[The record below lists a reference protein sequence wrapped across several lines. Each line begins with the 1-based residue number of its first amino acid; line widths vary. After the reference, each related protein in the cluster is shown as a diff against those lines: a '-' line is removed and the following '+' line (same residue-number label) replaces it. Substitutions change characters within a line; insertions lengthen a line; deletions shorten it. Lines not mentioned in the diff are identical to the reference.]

1 MPTINFFLQGT
12 NNPTGIYVRLR
23 EGVTIDAKA
32 KTKFVINP
40 ADWSKAKRYLKHT
53 KDDGFK
59 KLNEDLQDLKR
70 EILNSFNNS
79 VKEKTI
85 NSDWL
90 KTVIDPV
97 KQSAIPLTLVEYF
110 DYYRD
115 KQRHNL
121 MKSSYNKLLVVKH
134 FISRLEKGLKKKILI
149 SEVNEDFVQKYLEIG
164 FSENYSQNY
173 LSRNFKFIKTVCY
186 DAELRGIKLDPQLRK
201 LKIKENPTSI
211 ICLTPTEIELIQNIN
226 LQREA
231 LQNARDWLIISC
243 ETAQRVSD
251 FLGYKKEDIRYQKNK
266 NGKEVPLLEIVQK
279 KTKTAISIPLS
290 SKVMKILEIRGG
302 EFPRKISDQKY
313 NEHIKEVAKEA
324 GLTQLVNGAKQDVIT
339 KRKIFGE
346 FPKWELVTSHIGR
359 RSYATNNFG
368 IIPTSLIMTMTGH
381 KTEREFLKYI
391 GKSETSMAMQLAEYV
406 I

>member
-1 MPTINFFLQGT
+1 
-12 NNPTGIYVRLR
+12 
-23 EGVTIDAKA
+23 
-32 KTKFVINP
+32 
-40 ADWSKAKRYLKHT
+40 
-53 KDDGFK
+53 
-59 KLNEDLQDLKR
+59 
-70 EILNSFNNS
+70 
-79 VKEKTI
+79 
-85 NSDWL
+85 
-90 KTVIDPV
+90 
-97 KQSAIPLTLVEYF
+97 
-110 DYYRD
+110 
-115 KQRHNL
+115 

-164 FSENYSQNY
+164 FNENYSQNY

-211 ICLTPTEIELIQNIN
+211 ICLTPTEIELIQNVN

-251 FLGYKKEDIRYQKNK
+251 FLGYKKEDIRYQLNK
-266 NGKEVPLLEIVQK
+266 NGKEVRLLEIVQK

-290 SKVMKILEIRGG
+290 SKVMNILETRGG

-324 GLTQLVNGAKQDVIT
+324 GLTQLVNGAKQDVLT

-406 I
+406 N